1 VFSCVFAIA
10 THVAKVSSEVDRPL
24 LLGTHLPQPPAAA
37 VGAQTSERGSGGERE
52 RSLGSS
58 SVGPYGHATRNAVRT
73 FGRMGANT
81 AAHEMDDP
89 NSVKKETTKTPNP
102 MGYGVNEETRPTY
115 ALYWLDPSTLCKSI
129 WAGPNI
135 SYGSKWRPN
144 KHSH

>member
-10 THVAKVSSEVDRPL
+10 THVAKVSSEIDRPL

-37 VGAQTSERGSGGERE
+37 VGAETSERGSGGERE

-73 FGRMGANT
+73 FG
-81 AAHEMDDP
+81 
-89 NSVKKETTKTPNP
+89 PNP